1 MAPFDAAQEKRL
13 AKAIEFHRQ
22 NPHIPKTRV
31 AEKYTVD
38 YSALRNR
45 LNGHLPGNSRG
56 GQTARLSSAEDARLK
71 KYLAFLTRISMPPSK
86 RDVSIAANYILESQG
101 KERVSKDWPRRWL
114 HRNKGLYKSLRSK
127 TLANERK
134 KSHQIED
141 LQRHFTDFKDML
153 EDYQIQQ
160 AAMEFRRDWL
170 SNWLSERKGCH
181 RPC

>member
-56 GQTARLSSAEDARLK
+56 GQTARLSSAEDAGLK
-71 KYLAFLTRISMPPSK
+71 KYLAFLTRIGMPPSK

-127 TLANERK
+127 TPANEGSRLTRLK
-134 KSHQIED
+134 IYNAISSTSKICCKSTRFGRLTCGISMK
-141 LQRHFTDFKDML
+141 L
-153 EDYQIQQ
+153 
-160 AAMEFRRDWL
+160 A
-170 SNWLSERKGCH
+170 SELAV
-181 RPC
+181 